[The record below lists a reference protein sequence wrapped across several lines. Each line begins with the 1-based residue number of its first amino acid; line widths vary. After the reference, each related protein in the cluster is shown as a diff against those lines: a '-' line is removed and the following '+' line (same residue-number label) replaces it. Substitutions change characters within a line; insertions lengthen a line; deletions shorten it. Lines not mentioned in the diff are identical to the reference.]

1 MASSLDG
8 GQLRRSSQRKITNVA
23 KQNKKAPGGGIFGLA
38 RRPRSYNNNRPS
50 LVDMAACEVLER
62 FRVSTLA
69 RAYTVA
75 GGRTSGRIG
84 EKYSKKLPAVSG
96 NSGKCSSIVI
106 VLVFYM
112 FEKCMFEIAYNRSKN
127 LKKLLFPCYLK

>member
-1 MASSLDG
+1 MSSSLDG

-23 KQNKKAPGGGIFGLA
+23 KQNKKAHRGGIFGWA
-38 RRPRSYNNNRPS
+38 TRPRSYNINRPS

-62 FRVSTLA
+62 FRLSTLA

-75 GGRTSGRIG
+75 GGQTSGRIG

-96 NSGKCSSIVI
+96 NSGKGSTIVI
-106 VLVFYM
+106 VVVFYM
-112 FEKCMFEIAYNRSKN
+112 FEKCVFAIAYNRYIN
-127 LKKLLFPCYLK
+127 LKL